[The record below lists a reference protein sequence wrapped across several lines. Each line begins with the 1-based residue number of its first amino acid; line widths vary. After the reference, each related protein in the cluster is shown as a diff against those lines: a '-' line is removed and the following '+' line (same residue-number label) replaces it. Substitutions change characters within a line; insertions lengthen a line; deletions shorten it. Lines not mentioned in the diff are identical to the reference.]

1 MDSYDTFA
9 TFCLGLF
16 IGSVGVGVVAWYF
29 IRKYDNLEERI
40 RAEYDKIIN
49 KIKNQCK
56 RRRID
61 QQCAYNY
68 INWCV

>member
-9 TFCLGLF
+9 TFVLGLF
-16 IGSVGVGVVAWYF
+16 LGGIGVGIVAWYF

-49 KIKNQCK
+49 TFKK
-56 RRRID
+56 
-61 QQCAYNY
+61 
-68 INWCV
+68 

>member
-1 MDSYDTFA
+1 MMDSYDTFA

-29 IRKYDNLEERI
+29 IRKYDDLEDRI

-49 KIKNQCK
+49 KIKN
-56 RRRID
+56 
-61 QQCAYNY
+61 
-68 INWCV
+68 